1 MDKEFEIMTGDEED
15 EFLKDLDS
23 LDLDE

>member
-1 MDKEFEIMTGDEED
+1 MDEEFEMIPKDEDD

-23 LDLDE
+23 LDLDD

>member
-1 MDKEFEIMTGDEED
+1 MDEELDIIPMEEDD